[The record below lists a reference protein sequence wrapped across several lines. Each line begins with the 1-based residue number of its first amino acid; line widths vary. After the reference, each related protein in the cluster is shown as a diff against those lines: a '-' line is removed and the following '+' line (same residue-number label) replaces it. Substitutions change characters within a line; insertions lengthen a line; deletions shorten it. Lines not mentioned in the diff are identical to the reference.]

1 MIVMSIAGVDP
12 SGGAGILA
20 DIKTFQ
26 ALGVYGTGIV
36 TALTAQ
42 NPQMMYSLKAI
53 ETDYVEE
60 QIDAVLDSY
69 NVEYIKTGMLYSK
82 DIIKTVSKKIREY
95 NLKAVVDPVMVATS
109 GGELAK
115 DDLSQNLLKYLLPKA
130 ILTTP
135 NVSEAEKLTGIKIAD
150 EEKAE
155 IACEKLGKICNNI
168 ITGGHLNGTNI
179 TGIDGKIS
187 TFKQELLKTDN
198 VHGSGCNFSAA
209 IVSYLSQKNDLKTS
223 ILKASEYTYESIKN
237 GKYGTLIATSD
248 SLFLSLG
255 ISTSKTSLILP
266 GFLSIITILSAR

>member
-12 SGGAGILA
+12 SGGAGVFA

-42 NPQMMYSLKAI
+42 NPQKMFSLKAI
-53 ETDYVEE
+53 ETSYVEE

-82 DIIKTVSKKIREY
+82 DIIKCVSKKIKEY

-109 GGELAK
+109 GGQLAK
-115 DDLSQNLLKYLLPKA
+115 KDLSQYLLKYLLPKA

-135 NVSEAEKLTGIKIAD
+135 NVSEAEKLTNMKITNED
-150 EEKAE
+150 EAK
-155 IACEKLGKICNNI
+155 IACEKLSKTCNNI

-179 TGIDGKIS
+179 ISIDGKI
-187 TFKQELLKTDN
+187 TTLKQELIKTDN
-198 VHGSGCNFSAA
+198 LHGSGCNFSAA
-209 IVSYLSQKNDLKTS
+209 IVGYLSQKKDLKTS
-223 ILKASEYTYESIKN
+223 ILKACEYTYESIKN
-237 GKYGTLIATSD
+237 GKYGTLIAK
-248 SLFLSLG
+248 
-255 ISTSKTSLILP
+255 I
-266 GFLSIITILSAR
+266 

>member
-12 SGGAGILA
+12 SAGAGVFA

-42 NPQMMYSLKAI
+42 NPQKMFSLKAI
-53 ETDYVEE
+53 ETSYVEE
-60 QIDAVLDSY
+60 QINAVLDSY

-82 DIIKTVSKKIREY
+82 DIIKCVSKKIKEY

-115 DDLSQNLLKYLLPKA
+115 NDLSQNLLKYLLPKA

-135 NVSEAEKLTGIKIAD
+135 NVSEAEKLTNIKITNENEA
-150 EEKAE
+150 K
-155 IACEKLGKICNNI
+155 IACEKLSKTCNNI

-179 TGIDGKIS
+179 ISIDGKI
-187 TFKQELLKTDN
+187 TTLKQELIKTN
-198 VHGSGCNFSAA
+198 NLHGSGCNFSAA

-223 ILKASEYTYESIKN
+223 ILKASNYTYESIKN
-237 GKYGTLIATSD
+237 GKYGTLIAK
-248 SLFLSLG
+248 L
-255 ISTSKTSLILP
+255 
-266 GFLSIITILSAR
+266 

>member
-1 MIVMSIAGVDP
+1 MSIAGVDP

-82 DIIKTVSKKIREY
+82 DIIKTVSK
-95 NLKAVVDPVMVATS
+95 T
-109 GGELAK
+109 
-115 DDLSQNLLKYLLPKA
+115 
-130 ILTTP
+130 
-135 NVSEAEKLTGIKIAD
+135 EKLTGIKIAD

-179 TGIDGKIS
+179 TCIDGKIS

-237 GKYGTLIATSD
+237 GKYGTLIAK
-248 SLFLSLG
+248 L
-255 ISTSKTSLILP
+255 
-266 GFLSIITILSAR
+266 

>member
-12 SGGAGILA
+12 SGGAGIFA

-69 NVEYIKTGMLYSK
+69 NVEYIKTGMLYST
-82 DIIKTVSKKIREY
+82 DIIKSVSKKIREY

-115 DDLSQNLLKYLLPKA
+115 NDLSQNLLKYLLPKA

-135 NVSEAEKLTGIKIAD
+135 NVSEAEKLTNIKITN
-150 EEKAE
+150 EEEAKK
-155 IACEKLGKICNNI
+155 ACEKLGKTCNNI
-168 ITGGHLNGTNI
+168 ITGGHLNGINTIN
-179 TGIDGKIS
+179 IDGS
-187 TFKQELLKTDN
+187 TSIFKQKLLKTDN
-198 VHGSGCNFSAA
+198 LHGSGCNFSAA

-223 ILKASEYTYESIKN
+223 ILKASDYTYESIKN
-237 GKYGTLIATSD
+237 GKYGTLIAK
-248 SLFLSLG
+248 L
-255 ISTSKTSLILP
+255 
-266 GFLSIITILSAR
+266 